1 MSPPGSRR
9 LPAAASRRG
18 GEVFREEQARRG
30 ATASVRAGSGN
41 RPRVPCSSRRREP
54 SGNEAP
60 GSQMVGEGHAPVVAG
75 LVAAVKKKP
84 DESIRTPKDVNHGPQ
99 AFSPAKQRF
108 LGPREGGHHR
118 HLGPPAS
125 RRRDGGWAR
134 AMPPLGRYLSSLLA
148 SRNGPSSPSWTP
160 GKPTAVMVGEG
171 RAPVVPVLLSCVK
184 AADPRP

>member
-1 MSPPGSRR
+1 MSPPVSRR

-60 GSQMVGEGHAPVVAG
+60 GSQMVGEGHAPVVAV

-108 LGPREGGHHR
+108 PGTAGGGHHR

-134 AMPPLGRYLSSLLA
+134 AMPPLGQYLSSLLA
-148 SRNGPSSPSWTP
+148 SRKGPSSPSWTP